1 MTGPGVTGPRVTS
14 WLDGALVDSPLLPAD
29 DPALLTGEGV
39 FETLAVRGGVP
50 LALTRHLARLAGS
63 AALLGIAAPDLAAAR
78 TGVGAVLAGGPDPG
92 RLRLTWTGGGH
103 LLVTLTALAPWAPT
117 ATVVTA
123 PWPQPTGPLVGAK
136 TTSYA
141 AAALARRYARDR
153 GADEALHFTADGRLA
168 EGAASSV
175 AVLLHGRL
183 VTPPLSAG
191 ILPGVTRALLLGWGL
206 AVEGELTRA
215 QVEAA
220 TGIVLLSST
229 RDVHPVGLLDG
240 RALGV
245 VPLVSA
251 AVRAFAARLA
261 AAPDPG

>member
-1 MTGPGVTGPRVTS
+1 MSGVRS
-14 WLDGALVDSPLLPAD
+14 WLDGALADAPVLPAD

-50 LALTRHLARLAGS
+50 LAFTRHLARLAAS
-63 AALLGIAAPDLAAAR
+63 AELLGIAAPDLAAAR
-78 TGVGAVLAGGPDPG
+78 TGVAAVLAGGPDPG

-103 LLVTLTALAPWAPT
+103 LLVTLSALAPWAPT
-117 ATVVTA
+117 ATAVTA

-141 AAALARRYARDR
+141 AAALARRYARDH
-153 GADEALHFTADGRLA
+153 GADEALLFTADGRLA

-175 AVLLHGRL
+175 AVVVDGRL
-183 VTPPLSAG
+183 LTPPLSAG
-191 ILPGVTRALLLGWGL
+191 ILPGVTRGLLLEWGL

-215 QVEAA
+215 QVQSAA
-220 TGIVLLSST
+220 GVVLLSST

-240 RALGV
+240 RVLAVGPV
-245 VPLVSA
+245 VVA
-251 AVRAFAARLA
+251 AARAFAARLA
-261 AAPDPG
+261 AAPDQP